1 MRPKKCIL
9 LIDSDEDQISLRRFL
24 FETHGF
30 SVLSAE
36 NTRDAQ
42 RHFYPGVIDL
52 VVCAYPSV
60 GIDMERLLNLFKA
73 SRSWVS
79 VVALV
84 KDGEKVPVA
93 LLADASICLP
103 LCSTA
108 DLIESLKIMS
118 ARKRGPKKHEL
129 PHLDKMMALAARRS
143 A

>member
-9 LIDSDEDQISLRRFL
+9 LIDSDEDRISLRRFL

-36 NTRDAQ
+36 NARDAQ

-73 SRSWVS
+73 SRSWVPA
-79 VVALV
+79 VALV

-103 LCSTA
+103 SCSTA
-108 DLIESLKIMS
+108 DLIERIKIIS
-118 ARKRGPKKHEL
+118 ARKRGPKKQL
-129 PHLDKMMALAARRS
+129 PVRIDAMMALAARRS